1 MWRMPIITSPM
12 TKSRFRTILTSLAI
26 YISFTGLVTF
36 SLFILEE
43 SIQTAMFGTWPAQD
57 AGDWYTVKF
66 GIERIK
72 EANTTL
78 KTVNYCFGWIQP
90 LAFIAYRAYGRS
102 TDAYIAGAEAKLF
115 AHAPTLFDGDEI
127 TITFIPED
135 NRGNLYI
142 NRRIS
147 VRTDSRLTLG
157 KPCRVQGRVAV
168 NNDDTVTINAP

>member
-1 MWRMPIITSPM
+1 M
-12 TKSRFRTILTSLAI
+12 TKARFRTILTSLAI

-72 EANTTL
+72 EANKTL
-78 KTVNYCFGWIQP
+78 KTINYCFGWIQP
-90 LAFIAYRAYGRS
+90 LAFVAYRAYGRS

-115 AHAPTLFDGDEI
+115 AHAPTIFNGEEI
-127 TITFIPED
+127 TVTFIPETCTPSYPG
-135 NRGNLYI
+135 NSGNLYI
-142 NRRIS
+142 NRRVS
-147 VRTDSRLTLG
+147 VRTDSRLMLG
-157 KPCRVQGRVAV
+157 KPSRVQGRVAV
-168 NNDDTVTINAP
+168 HDDDTVTIEVP